1 MEMLAAIYSS
11 QWKDKSKVLWTIIDR
26 IPGTSKPHRSSCYTG
41 LAMWVTKSE
50 RFCTSSLRLALV
62 VSAMIAISSSGT
74 LSGSWLGPRR
84 RWRSSST
91 HFVTNSS
98 NASFT
103 SSFTTCNRYWI
114 NYITGLVALRL
125 SILISINSS
134 VITSTI
140 SSWVPEMPTEV
151 VLWPCTWA
159 NRSNISKVTGYE
171 EKLDLAKHRPCLY
184 ITYRKRN
191 MSGWVPTFF
200 ILTWSNP
207 ARAPLT
213 QSIKKAETFSANQYN
228 SEKGKRP
235 YYSCK
240 VNEDK
245 KETRTSSLATPP
257 LPSLV

>member
-1 MEMLAAIYSS
+1 MLAVIYSS
-11 QWKDKSKVLWTIIDR
+11 QGKDKSKLLWNIVLR
-26 IPGTSKPHRSSCYTG
+26 IPGTSKPHKFSCYTG
-41 LAMWVTKSE
+41 LAMWVTMSE

-62 VSAMIAISSSGT
+62 VSAMIAISSSGI
-74 LSGSWLGPRR
+74 LSRSCWGPRR
-84 RWRSSST
+84 RWRSCST
-91 HFVTNSS
+91 HFVMNSS
-98 NASFT
+98 YASFT

-114 NYITGLVALRL
+114 NYITGLVALRS
-125 SILISINSS
+125 SILIWIISS

-213 QSIKKAETFSANQYN
+213 QSIKKAETFSANQGD
-228 SEKGKRP
+228 SGQRKQP
-235 YYSCK
+235 YYRCK